1 MSEAD
6 GVDDAVDGAMR
17 TGLMVAGRIGEQL
30 ARMHEEEQRTIAAAE
45 EQRGRELQERMF
57 AQRAAA
63 RAQLAPVSR
72 EDWWDKATPEMI
84 ERVHETA
91 TAWKAYDPEAATAAD
106 KISEQVQ
113 SRYGIDV
120 NNTGADGA
128 SVSAALAR
136 AQQARAEA
144 EGERAKASVAR
155 TDEAVAGAA
164 IAGAN
169 RQDRADRSEPA
180 WDTAERRQQLAESLR
195 RQGPRSRKLTAPGRQ
210 TPRHAPLGRRR
221 SEAVSGQ
228 NVKDDQAERSGRTLE
243 RRSSWLA
250 SFSKRDERPA
260 PMCLALAHG
269 NQS

>member
-6 GVDDAVDGAMR
+6 GMEDVADGAMR
-17 TGLMVAGRIGEQL
+17 TGLMVASRIGEQL
-30 ARMHEEEQRTIAAAE
+30 ARMHEEEQRTIAASE
-45 EQRGRELQERMF
+45 EHRARELQERMF

-91 TAWKAYDPEAATAAD
+91 TAWKAYDPEAATVAD

-120 NNTGADGA
+120 NNAGADEA

-144 EGERAKASVAR
+144 ESERTKAAAAR
-155 TDEAVAGAA
+155 TDEVVAGAA

-169 RQDRADRSEPA
+169 RQDRADRTEPK
-180 WDTAERRQQLAESLR
+180 WDTAERRQQLIESLEGKGDR
-195 RQGPRSRKLTAPGRQ
+195 
-210 TPRHAPLGRRR
+210 
-221 SEAVSGQ
+221 EAVTSRLLADKHQGTHPSAAVAQ
-228 NVKDDQAERSGRTLE
+228 RPSLVKSSKMASRGGKGRTLE
-243 RRSSWLA
+243 RGGM
-250 SFSKRDERPA
+250 ER
-260 PMCLALAHG
+260 
-269 NQS
+269 